1 MIHEVER
8 RLRVTEPV
16 IKFISVRVDENHK
29 RLEKIKA
36 LRASRVKRSPASAGA
51 AAAAPVPAA
60 AAEPAPEAG
69 SEPAAATV

>member
-16 IKFISVRVDENHK
+16 IKFISVRVDEEHK
-29 RLEKIKA
+29 RREKIKA
-36 LRASRVKRSPASAGA
+36 IRAQRVKRSP
-51 AAAAPVPAA
+51 VPAA
-60 AAEPAPEAG
+60 AGAEPAAETG